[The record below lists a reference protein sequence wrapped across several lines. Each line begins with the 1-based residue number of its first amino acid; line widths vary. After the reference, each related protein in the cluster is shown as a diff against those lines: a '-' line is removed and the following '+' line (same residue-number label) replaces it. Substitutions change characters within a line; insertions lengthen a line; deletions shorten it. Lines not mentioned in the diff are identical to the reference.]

1 MKLLVLINKKRVHWV
16 SRQTNLKNAENGNEM
31 RLIYKIY
38 SLDIS
43 IMMSENQMEPVPMLI
58 QAALKMENF
67 WIYVSKRL
75 LVSMK
80 FPI

>member
-1 MKLLVLINKKRVHWV
+1 MGMK
-16 SRQTNLKNAENGNEM
+16 M
-31 RLIYKIY
+31 RLIYEIY

-43 IMMSENQMEPVPMLI
+43 IMMPKNQMEPVPMLI
-58 QAALKMENF
+58 QAALKMENL